1 MLPCDDAKEATG
13 GVGAGTLEGGARTC
27 RTSWF
32 CCARASPAPAPAPDA
47 TEVGRFVL
55 EDLREPIRREESTN
69 ESETKSSIHAPPSWP
84 SFNLDTSH
92 TAA

>member
-1 MLPCDDAKEATG
+1 VQGHSK
-13 GVGAGTLEGGARTC
+13 GARTC

-47 TEVGRFVL
+47 TEAGRFVL
-55 EDLREPIRREESTN
+55 EDLREPIRQEESTN
-69 ESETKSSIHAPPSWP
+69 ASGTKSSIHAPPSWP
-84 SFNLDTSH
+84 SFNLNTSH